1 MQEII
6 KPLVSLGNF
15 TTWRVG
21 GPAEWLAEP
30 QTIDEVKELITW
42 SKNNNLRCQA
52 IGAGSNLLINDQI
65 LKGITLCMKKLQGC
79 KINNVSG
86 SVIALG
92 GESIPVLARR
102 AAKAGLHGLEWSVGI
117 PGTVG
122 GAVVMNAGAQGNCTA
137 DRLHSVKVIS
147 IKEGKEFELTK
158 KDLGFSYRNS
168 VLQNEELIVLSAR
181 FELEPG
187 HDQNELTRLTNSN
200 LNHRLKTQPYN
211 QPSCGSVFRNP
222 EPLKAGQIIEGLG
235 LKGFRIGGAEIS
247 KIHANFIVNT
257 HHATAKD
264 ISKLISIVQ
273 KKVLD
278 VHGFILQPEV
288 KKIGF

>member
-1 MQEII
+1 M
-6 KPLVSLGNF
+6 F
-15 TTWRVG
+15 
-21 GPAEWLAEP
+21 
-30 QTIDEVKELITW
+30 
-42 SKNNNLRCQA
+42 
-52 IGAGSNLLINDQI
+52 
-65 LKGITLCMKKLQGC
+65 
-79 KINNVSG
+79 
-86 SVIALG
+86 
-92 GESIPVLARR
+92 
-102 AAKAGLHGLEWSVGI
+102 
-117 PGTVG
+117 
-122 GAVVMNAGAQGNCTA
+122 
-137 DRLHSVKVIS
+137 
-147 IKEGKEFELTK
+147 
-158 KDLGFSYRNS
+158 
-168 VLQNEELIVLSAR
+168 LSAR

-273 KKVLD
+273 KKSSRCAWLYTSTRS
-278 VHGFILQPEV
+278 
-288 KKIGF
+288 KKDWLLINSLI